1 MQIAKKASRKVQTGK
16 NGEPT
21 EHRTRYE
28 QQKAGTK
35 CRLRK
40 MVGIGAVG
48 DASAYGKRMRRMQMG
63 AGRGNGNCDL
73 WKANCKKRLIGQPK
87 PMWNSKSDRRMQI
100 SRPRKAPHRN
110 FQETILCAKHMVSQ
124 SWKSERTE
132 HRKKRQGA
140 DPAVVF
146 CAVHPLPPRGPVR
159 KRRQMRGPA
168 RGAPRG
174 GPGARAGGGAPRPP
188 TPARDEGKPR
198 VVSRRSVSAKR

>member
-1 MQIAKKASRKVQTGK
+1 MASLQSIEPGTNSRKQAFAKGGWSSGGPQCK
-16 NGEPT
+16 RQCRP
-21 EHRTRYE
+21 
-28 QQKAGTK
+28 QKVDAK

-40 MVGIGAVG
+40 MVGIDAVG

-63 AGRGNGNCDL
+63 AGRGNGNYDL

-110 FQETILCAKHMVSQ
+110 FQETILCAKHMVSP

-140 DPAVVF
+140 DPAVLFVLF
-146 CAVHPLPPRGPVR
+146 TSLP
-159 KRRQMRGPA
+159 A
-168 RGAPRG
+168 
-174 GPGARAGGGAPRPP
+174 ARAAPKAPQIARPRAGR
-188 TPARDEGKPR
+188 PAWARAPG
-198 VVSRRSVSAKR
+198 